1 MSTTIVTS
9 KKSKAAALALVQAL
23 IAGTQK
29 HFPSGSF
36 MLGKTVYTTDTLVT
50 ALQGLAN
57 ALISLNT
64 AHASVKDA
72 MTTLSGTETQ
82 VGPLVRDYKRFVLA
96 AFSTATQE
104 LADFGLQPP
113 KVRKPLDSDARAV
126 ATAKVRSTRA
136 ARGTTSKKQ
145 KLAIKGN
152 VTSVK
157 ITPVTEPTA
166 PAPTATPAEPTPA
179 VPLQAAPRSR

>member
-179 VPLQAAPRSR
+179 VPASSGATK